1 MCKLSILSGNILI
14 FEAYSYLGIVM
25 LEGGTDTSA
34 AYLQSLVLLLTA
46 CPKVQKIAQ
55 KAIDAVVGD
64 ARLPVLDDIKQ
75 LPYIKALIKEVG
87 DTQSKYTLKVFI
99 TRYV

>member
-1 MCKLSILSGNILI
+1 
-14 FEAYSYLGIVM
+14 M

-46 CPKVQKIAQ
+46 CPNVQKTAQ
-55 KAIDAVVGD
+55 SAIDAVVGD

-75 LPYIKALIKEVG
+75 LSYIEALIKEVG
-87 DTQSKYTLKVFI
+87 NT
-99 TRYV
+99 